1 MSKSNLI
8 VKFFKN
14 INKFINKLL
23 EKNLNKLNSN
33 NLISIIKSN
42 KIFVTSV
49 ALIILLFSYLSL
61 PNIYNQNEVIKEL
74 KNELFT
80 KFELNLDF
88 SKKLNYKFFPRP
100 HFVIEESLIFY
111 NDNEISKINNLKI
124 YVSPKNLFLISNL
137 NINEVIIEGA
147 NFNLNKENYN
157 FFINILD
164 NNFLNTSLRII
175 NSNIFYRSIEREV
188 LFINKISK
196 MKYYYDEKIFNNIL
210 YSENELFNMPY
221 SIEILNVREKKK
233 LIQN

>member
-1 MSKSNLI
+1 MSKSNFI

-14 INKFINKLL
+14 INMLINKLL

-88 SKKLNYKFFPRP
+88 LSIPFF
-100 HFVIEESLIFY
+100 
-111 NDNEISKINNLKI
+111 
-124 YVSPKNLFLISNL
+124 
-137 NINEVIIEGA
+137 
-147 NFNLNKENYN
+147 
-157 FFINILD
+157 
-164 NNFLNTSLRII
+164 
-175 NSNIFYRSIEREV
+175 
-188 LFINKISK
+188 
-196 MKYYYDEKIFNNIL
+196 
-210 YSENELFNMPY
+210 
-221 SIEILNVREKKK
+221 
-233 LIQN
+233 